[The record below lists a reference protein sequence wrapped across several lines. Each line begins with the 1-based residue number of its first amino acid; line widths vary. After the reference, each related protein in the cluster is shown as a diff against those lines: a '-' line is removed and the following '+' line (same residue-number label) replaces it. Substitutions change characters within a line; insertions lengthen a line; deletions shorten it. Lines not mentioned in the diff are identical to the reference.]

1 MAIWRPKM
9 PKDGWEASMSV
20 REDENGRTATD
31 RELDEEENEQIRY
44 DMAWDAAYSAGVIV

>member
-1 MAIWRPKM
+1 M